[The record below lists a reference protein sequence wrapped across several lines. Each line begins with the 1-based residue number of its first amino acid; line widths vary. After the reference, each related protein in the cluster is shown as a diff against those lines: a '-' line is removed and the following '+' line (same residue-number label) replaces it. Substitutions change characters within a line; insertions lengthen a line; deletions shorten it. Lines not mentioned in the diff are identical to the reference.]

1 MLEHLYQVH
10 SPHTFFGTSG
20 GRTMGLTVPAMLG
33 ARMASNRHSGG
44 GGGGGGGSSSNTV
57 LPPAPAPKMVG
68 IAGDGSTLMRLGE
81 LEVFGRQWQADPG
94 SMAGGT
100 ALVIINDGALGTM
113 RSRQRARGMEEYGLT
128 FLQQQGQQGAGRE
141 ERPGIDFAAVAE
153 ACGMAGRTVT
163 TPQELDAALAYALCA
178 PSAPPTVIDARV
190 DPRAYQDSFG
200 PTIGVPLA

>member
-1 MLEHLYQVH
+1 
-10 SPHTFFGTSG
+10 
-20 GRTMGLTVPAMLG
+20 MGLTIPAMLG
-33 ARMASNRHSGG
+33 ARIGSNSSSS
-44 GGGGGGGSSSNTV
+44 GSSSV
-57 LPPAPAPKMVG
+57 VAPAAKMVG

-81 LEVFGRQWQADPG
+81 LEVFGRQWQADPD

-113 RSRQRARGMEEYGLT
+113 RSRQRARGMEEYSLT
-128 FLQQQGQQGAGRE
+128 FLQSGQGQQEAVRGE
-141 ERPGIDFAAVAE
+141 ELPGVDFAAIAE

-163 TPQELDAALAYALCA
+163 TPQELDAALEYALCD
-178 PSAPPTVIDARV
+178 PTAPPTVIDARV